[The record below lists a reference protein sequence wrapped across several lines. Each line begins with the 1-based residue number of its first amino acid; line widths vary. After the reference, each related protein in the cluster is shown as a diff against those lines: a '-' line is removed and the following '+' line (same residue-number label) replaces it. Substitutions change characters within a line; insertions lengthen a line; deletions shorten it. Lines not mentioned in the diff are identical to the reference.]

1 MGGPR
6 AAPGYG
12 RRARGDPDA
21 SGSIRGCTPPAA
33 ATQIRNKTKVGNLI
47 RAAQFDSGTVG
58 TNYFCTGTVLSLF
71 LLFTTHFTYSLS
83 YFSSETGHL
92 AESNCVVD
100 VAKIVTEV
108 IVLLL
113 WLL

>member
-47 RAAQFDSGTVG
+47 RVADFPNGTVVKMLVVFRNSAAIILG
-58 TNYFCTGTVLSLF
+58 IPNPFYFYNLA
-71 LLFTTHFTYSLS
+71 
-83 YFSSETGHL
+83 YFRMKLDIS
-92 AESNCVVD
+92 ADSNCIVD
-100 VAKIVTEV
+100 DGAEFVMLTA
-108 IVLLL
+108 
-113 WLL
+113 

>member
-47 RAAQFDSGTVG
+47 RVAQFHSGTVG
-58 TNYFCTGTVLSLF
+58 KKYFAQEQCCHYFGCSQPI
-71 LLFTTHFTYSLS
+71 LLIACRI
-83 YFSSETGHL
+83 SE
-92 AESNCVVD
+92 
-100 VAKIVTEV
+100 
-108 IVLLL
+108 
-113 WLL
+113 

>member
-47 RAAQFDSGTVG
+47 RVAQFPSGAEG
-58 TNYFCTGTVLSLF
+58 DNAYRNSAAIILGIRNPF
-71 LLFTTHFTYSLS
+71 LLRTYFRVKL
-83 YFSSETGHL
+83 GIR
-92 AESNCVVD
+92 
-100 VAKIVTEV
+100 AKRNWHEFVTEV
-108 IVLLL
+108 VPL
-113 WLL
+113 WLLL